1 MRSPVQTFFNHDFHT
16 FNLSCNCGFLLKKQS
31 EKFERVFFFFFIKET
46 FMHIWS
52 KRKEEGPC
60 AATYLRERLLSLA
73 NDQGPNL
80 DAFASRKRQVFLFR
94 ERSFLLYLDS
104 LFSRFQTLQVK
115 SSWRQRTRVSYPTV
129 ATVLRS
135 VNMRTIKCLN

>member
-1 MRSPVQTFFNHDFHT
+1 MVNPRSTLPRTCV
-16 FNLSCNCGFLLKKQS
+16 LLFRLFSTTIFTLLILVATVVFYSKSSQRNS
-31 EKFERVFFFFFIKET
+31 REFFFFFIKET

-52 KRKEEGPC
+52 KRKEGPC

-94 ERSFLLYLDS
+94 ERSFLS
-104 LFSRFQTLQVK
+104 SISTRFSVDFK
-115 SSWRQRTRVSYPTV
+115 PF
-129 ATVLRS
+129 
-135 VNMRTIKCLN
+135 K